1 MNHEAEKKDTHQ
13 FKTKKMKTSQYITL
27 WLVIP
32 SLLIII
38 GSISI
43 AAFVDYVVNVWVYH
57 NLDYHPIAA
66 LGMIFPMEILMGSL
80 YIVFSKL
87 FYSYTAELANAIS
100 KIANG
105 EFNVLLEENH
115 GGPLKEVYQNFNLMS
130 KELTGV
136 QTLRNDFINDF
147 SHEFKTPLSSING
160 FANLLLEGDL
170 SPEREQ
176 QYLTIIAKESA
187 RLADLTQ
194 SQLLLSKIESQQ
206 IIVNKTPFSLD
217 EQIRQCVIILSSK
230 WESKQLNLSL
240 ELTRITYTG
249 DAALLQHLWLNLL
262 SNAIKYTPD
271 HGDLSISSNIEKEHV
286 QISISDTGIGIPQS
300 ELDIIFNKYYQSN
313 PSYATKGLGL
323 GLCIVKRIIT
333 LCNGSLQ
340 VESSPGSGS
349 TFTVILPR

>member
-1 MNHEAEKKDTHQ
+1 MNNES
-13 FKTKKMKTSQYITL
+13 KTKRNTSQHITL

-32 SLLIII
+32 CLLIIA
-38 GSISI
+38 GSVCI
-43 AAFVDYVVNVWVYH
+43 AAFVDYIANVWVYH
-57 NLDYHPIAA
+57 NPNYHPITA
-66 LGMIFPMEILMGSL
+66 LGMIVPMEILMGSL
-80 YIVFSKL
+80 YFLFSKL
-87 FYSYTAELANAIS
+87 FYRYTANLANAIA

-105 EFNVLLEENH
+105 EFNVMLSENR

-130 KELTGV
+130 KELMGV

-160 FANLLLEGDL
+160 FANLLLEDNL
-170 SPEREQ
+170 TPEREQ

-206 IIVNKTPFSLD
+206 IIVNKTPYSLD
-217 EQIRQCVIILSSK
+217 EQIRQCVIILTSK
-230 WESKQLNLSL
+230 WEAKQLDLSL
-240 ELTRITYTG
+240 ELTPITYTG
-249 DAALLQHLWLNLL
+249 DTALLQHLWLNLL

-271 HGDLSISSNIEKEHV
+271 HGEISISSKVEKGYVHV
-286 QISISDTGIGIPQS
+286 SICDTGIGITQS
-300 ELDIIFNKYYQSN
+300 EMDQIFNKYYQSN
-313 PSYATKGLGL
+313 PTYATKGLGL

-333 LCNGSLQ
+333 LCNGSLH

-349 TFTVILPR
+349 VFTVTLPL